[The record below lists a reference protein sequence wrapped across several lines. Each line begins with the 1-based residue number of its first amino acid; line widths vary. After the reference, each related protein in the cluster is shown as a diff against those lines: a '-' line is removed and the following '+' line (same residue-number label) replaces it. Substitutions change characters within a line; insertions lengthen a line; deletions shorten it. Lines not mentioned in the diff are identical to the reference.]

1 MTLEPWMIYLVFVA
15 DKIVVVSAT
24 ALSALLLL
32 GCASAFSILVFHD
45 IFDEGKENIGLT
57 FCKRHLKT
65 WTISLVIA
73 VAIPVFVPN
82 SKVLA
87 AMYVL
92 PPIINSAAV
101 QELPAELVELARA
114 YIKDTIG
121 NLKEKGE

>member
-15 DKIVVVSAT
+15 DKIVVVSAK

-32 GCASAFSILVFHD
+32 GCASAFSILIFHD
-45 IFDEGKENIGLT
+45 TFDEGKENIGLT
-57 FCKRHLKT
+57 FCKRHFKT
-65 WTISLVIA
+65 WIISAVIA
-73 VAIPVFVPN
+73 TAIPVFVPN

-87 AMYVL
+87 AMYIL
-92 PPIINSAAV
+92 PPIVNSAAV

-121 NLKEKGE
+121 NLKEKVE